1 MRVLFDPHKHTLYTE
16 RGNPS
21 CKSLV
26 VWLLLLGAHYMF
38 GFASGIGIDLGT
50 ASVLIFVRKKGVILC
65 EPSVVAVE
73 QGSGSIL
80 AVGEQARRMIGRT
93 PGNIVAMRPM
103 KDGVIADYSVTAA
116 MLKYFINRACGKR
129 RFVKPDIVVCVPS
142 GGTSVERRA
151 VLEAAMQAGAKKAFL
166 IEEPIAAA
174 IGAGLDIMEPSGN
187 MVVDIGGG
195 TSDVAV
201 ISLGGIV
208 VSASLRVG
216 GDNFDEAVI
225 RYVRKTRN
233 LMIGERTAEEIKI
246 EIGTAY
252 PSECRGTL
260 EVKGRDLVTG
270 LPRTIT
276 ITAEETYEALSEPI
290 WSIIDCVRGVL
301 EKTPPELAADIIDKG
316 MVMTGGGA
324 LLRGFDVLFQEQTG
338 IPVHMAEDP
347 MLCVALGTGKVL
359 ENISVLG
366 KDLLVAGRGM

>member
-1 MRVLFDPHKHTLYTE
+1 
-16 RGNPS
+16 
-21 CKSLV
+21 
-26 VWLLLLGAHYMF
+26 MF
-38 GFASGIGIDLGT
+38 GFGSGIGIDLGT
-50 ASVLIFVRKKGVILC
+50 ASVLIFMRRKGVILC

-73 QGSGSIL
+73 QGTGNIL

-93 PGNIVAMRPM
+93 PGNIIAMRPM

-116 MLKYFINRACGKR
+116 MLKYFINRACGQK
-129 RFVKPDIVVCVPS
+129 RFVKPDIVICVPS

-151 VLEAAMQAGAKKAFL
+151 VLEAAMQAGARRAFL
-166 IEEPIAAA
+166 IEEPVAAA
-174 IGAGLDIMEPSGN
+174 IGAGLDIMEPTGN

-201 ISLGGIV
+201 LSLGGIV

-216 GDNFDEAVI
+216 GDNFDEAII
-225 RYVRKTRN
+225 RYVRKRHN

-252 PSECRGTL
+252 PSKCEGTL

-276 ITAEETYEALSEPI
+276 ITSEETYEALSEPI

-301 EKTPPELAADIIDKG
+301 EKTPPELAADIIDRG
-316 MVMTGGGA
+316 MVMTGGGS
-324 LLRGFDVLFQEQTG
+324 LLKGFDILFQEQTG
-338 IPVHMAEDP
+338 IPVHMAEEP

-359 ENISVLG
+359 ENLSVLG
-366 KDLLVAGRGM
+366 KNLLVAGKGM